1 MGLDG
6 AHRHSTQSSFGW
18 HLLFLGACCLPGALI
33 HLIYTRDQPDSDSL
47 VKWRRLPG
55 ATQ

>member
-18 HLLFLGACCLPGALI
+18 RLLFLGACCLPGAHI

-47 VKWRRLPG
+47 VKWRRLPCS
-55 ATQ
+55 TQ